1 MNTRHM
7 GPRRAFTLIELLVVI
22 AIIGILVALTL
33 SAIQAARE
41 ASRRVTCSNHLKQIG
56 LGINNY
62 VSAFQAFPFGVG
74 GDGDQVTSTYG
85 SLNHRRYSTHS
96 QLLPFLE
103 LQSLYEKIDF
113 NYSPFYP
120 DLSGNPER
128 VTGMG
133 PNEEAAQTVVPLF
146 LCPSDF
152 NSMGRPWGGNS
163 YRSCN
168 GSTWE
173 GRTGNGIFGQAK
185 LLRPGEIV
193 DGMNYVAAFSERMM
207 GDGTNAGV
215 ELRSDLF
222 GDGGQWTEPS
232 LRTWC
237 AELTPQSASSLAL
250 QDSNGG
256 MTWLEG
262 NMNWTRYNHVAPPNQ
277 PSCKNVITWDGTI
290 MTPSSR
296 HQGGVFMLLA
306 SGTVRFVSES
316 IDAETWSA
324 LGDVRSSKVVEE
336 F

>member
-1 MNTRHM
+1 MKTRSM
-7 GPRRAFTLIELLVVI
+7 RTRRAFTLIELLVVI
-22 AIIGILVALTL
+22 AIVGILVSLTL
-33 SAIQAARE
+33 AAVQAARE
-41 ASRRVTCSNHLKQIG
+41 ASRRVTCSNNLKQIG
-56 LGINNY
+56 LGVNNY
-62 VSAFQAFPFGVG
+62 LSAFQAFPFGVG
-74 GDGDQVTSTYG
+74 GDGDQVVSTFG

-103 LQSLYEKIDF
+103 LQALYEQINF

-120 DLSGNPER
+120 DLSGNPDR
-128 VTGMG
+128 VTGLG
-133 PNEEAAQTVVPLF
+133 PNEKAAQTVVPLF
-146 LCPSDF
+146 LCASDF
-152 NSMGRPWGGNS
+152 NIMGRPWGGNS

-185 LLRPGEIV
+185 LLRPAEII
-193 DGMNYVAAFSERMM
+193 DGMNHVAAFSERMM
-207 GDGTNAGV
+207 GDGTNAGI

-222 GDGGQWTEPS
+222 GDGNQWTEPN

-237 AELTPQSASSLAL
+237 AGLTPDTASSLAL
-250 QDSNGG
+250 QDSNSG

-262 NMNWTRYNHVAPPNQ
+262 NMNWTRYNHVATPNQ

-306 SGTVRFVSES
+306 SGTVRFVSDS
-316 IDAETWSA
+316 IDSETWSA
-324 LGDVRSSKVVEE
+324 LGDVHSGRVVEE
-336 F
+336 Y